1 MKEKKK
7 NEWLKV
13 KVDKV
18 DLPGGL
24 KLSGLEFSV
33 YDFETLKVLKK
44 KAEDFLESILGK
56 GNRYW

>member
-33 YDFETLKVLKK
+33 YDF
-44 KAEDFLESILGK
+44 GK
-56 GNRYW
+56 MYSKY